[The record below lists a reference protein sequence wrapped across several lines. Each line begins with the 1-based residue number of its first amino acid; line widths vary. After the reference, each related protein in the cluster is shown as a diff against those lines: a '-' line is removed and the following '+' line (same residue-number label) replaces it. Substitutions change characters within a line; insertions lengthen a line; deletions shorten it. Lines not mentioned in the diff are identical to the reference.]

1 MRFRFSPDTET
12 SMGLVQHEGGPCS
25 VLATIQA
32 EIIISKLT
40 KEKKWS
46 NQERENLHWEV
57 VDGPDDSI
65 KHHVLNGNEY
75 KALPHVDTDV
85 GLQSLTVMWHL
96 RHCHALYRYWLLNK
110 NGIN

>member
-46 NQERENLHWEV
+46 NQERENLHCDV
-57 VDGPDDSI
+57 AF
-65 KHHVLNGNEY
+65 
-75 KALPHVDTDV
+75 KALPRVVQILVTEQKWDKLRQGQEV
-85 GLQSLTVMWHL
+85 EKANRFLQTFN
-96 RHCHALYRYWLLNK
+96 ALN
-110 NGIN
+110 NA